1 MHPPTPNSTETSL
14 GASYVR
20 EDLLQREA
28 RNNRVARWI
37 RTIARVALVLM
48 VVGILAAIAVGPGRV
63 IDLLVAYLIP
73 VGVITGVVIAALAL
87 LVQTVKRLP
96 TSPLRDWYQ

>member
-1 MHPPTPNSTETSL
+1 VYSPNRNPTELYYKRDALLRQEACNKRLGRPLATLSTML
-14 GASYVR
+14 VVIVLFVGLASIV
-20 EDLLQREA
+20 
-28 RNNRVARWI
+28 
-37 RTIARVALVLM
+37 
-48 VVGILAAIAVGPGRV
+48 VGPGRA
-63 IDLLVAYLIP
+63 IDWAGTYLIP

>member
-1 MHPPTPNSTETSL
+1 MRHTIRNENGTPANRRRL
-14 GASYVR
+14 AVLAAMLVVVFVG
-20 EDLLQREA
+20 LLA
-28 RNNRVARWI
+28 AM
-37 RTIARVALVLM
+37 M
-48 VVGILAAIAVGPGRV
+48 VVGPGEAIDWVGT
-63 IDLLVAYLIP
+63 YLFP